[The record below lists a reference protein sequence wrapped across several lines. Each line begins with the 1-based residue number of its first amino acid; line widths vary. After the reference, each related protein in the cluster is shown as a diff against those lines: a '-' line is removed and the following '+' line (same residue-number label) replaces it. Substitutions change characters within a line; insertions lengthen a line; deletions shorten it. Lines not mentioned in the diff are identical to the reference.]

1 MITKLII
8 LSVPVFITQ
17 PKTAGSFQLKL
28 NPVEIEINN
37 GMLQMMSQLKISNP
51 LYFQNS
57 FVATFIDSPEFPV
70 VKHQRY
76 TVTVVFQIPAVCFDG
91 TTDFDRFD
99 PYFKGYCNDDDS
111 IRCYSTVFTVV
122 SCALYVFTQ
131 FLSAATNFKCTAK
144 DGNVNTLRV
153 SLYSKHI
160 FSFI

>member
-99 PYFKGYCNDDDS
+99 PYFNILCTVCFHTIS
-111 IRCYSTVFTVV
+111 IRGDQLQVHCKGWKY
-122 SCALYVFTQ
+122 
-131 FLSAATNFKCTAK
+131 
-144 DGNVNTLRV
+144 
-153 SLYSKHI
+153 KHPTGEFI
-160 FSFI
+160 FQTYI